1 MRVQEDAE
9 TPLMTEGSLPP
20 PPNAF
25 TEAEALRWPSIRAAL
40 SEETGARVGQGLA
53 VRVVRGYG
61 GRLAPAPPRRGASAT
76 QGPVVAPHRAEV
88 AWSLGPGDGG
98 CKVAACPQPLR
109 RLRATFTHYDQ
120 S

>member
-1 MRVQEDAE
+1 MRTQEDAE

-53 VRVVRGYG
+53 VRVVRGYD
-61 GRLAPAPPRRGASAT
+61 GASDT
-76 QGPVVAPHRAEV
+76 STP
-88 AWSLGPGDGG
+88 
-98 CKVAACPQPLR
+98 C
-109 RLRATFTHYDQ
+109 
-120 S
+120 